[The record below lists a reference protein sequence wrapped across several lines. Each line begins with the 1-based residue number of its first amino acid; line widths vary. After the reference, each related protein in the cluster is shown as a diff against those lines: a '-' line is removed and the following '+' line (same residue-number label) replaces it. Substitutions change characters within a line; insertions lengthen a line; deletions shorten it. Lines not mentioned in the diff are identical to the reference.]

1 MIDAFRGKQI
11 SILGGGPSINDLD
24 IRSLGSDPVIAVNN
38 AGLDVFPDADV
49 LFVMDRRWFD
59 WNRDRLHLNRSKYRV
74 IRQFQEPRG
83 WALPWPVTELQ
94 HDKFGTLSEDPKKL
108 AGQCGGAMAINLA
121 YLMGASRIVLHGFDM
136 RPGNYHD
143 DHRVKTP
150 VNKYEADFI
159 PSIEAMAVRLEGKCG
174 VFNAT
179 PNSALRCFPALETHP
194 Q

>member
-1 MIDAFRGKQI
+1 MIDAFRGKTI

-24 IRSLGSDPVIAVNN
+24 IRTLGSDPVIAVNN

-59 WNRDRLHLNRSKYRV
+59 WNRERLHLNRSKYRV

-83 WALPWPVTELQ
+83 WELAWPVIELQ

-108 AGQCGGAMAINLA
+108 AGACGGAMALNLA
-121 YLMGASRIVLHGFDM
+121 YLMGAARIILHGFDM

-159 PSIEAMAVRLEGKCG
+159 PSIEAMAVRLEGKVE

-179 PNSALRCFPALETHP
+179 PNSALRCFPLIEKLST
-194 Q
+194 